1 MLPALQLVIYLG
13 GAAAQ
18 HPGLAGDDVAHVVV
32 QLLAAPSIAS
42 DELVAA
48 QNETFDRTSILQ
60 PFVASMS
67 NCWTPVENLG
77 KGIRSG
83 TVTHDNAAEQTKAMN
98 DAMNSDGIS

>member
-1 MLPALQLVIYLG
+1 M
-13 GAAAQ
+13 
-18 HPGLAGDDVAHVVV
+18 
-32 QLLAAPSIAS
+32 
-42 DELVAA
+42 AA

-83 TVTHDNAAEQTKAMN
+83 TITHDNAAEQTKAMN